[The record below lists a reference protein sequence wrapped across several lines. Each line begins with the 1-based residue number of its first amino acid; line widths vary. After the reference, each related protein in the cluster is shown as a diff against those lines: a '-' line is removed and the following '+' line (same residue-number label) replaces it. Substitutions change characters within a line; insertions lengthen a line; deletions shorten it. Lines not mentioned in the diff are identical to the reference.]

1 MGMGG
6 NVPSGQHSPAAARAS
21 PGASGGGWG
30 RGRGPSGSAGRPAG
44 RSAPTPGGAGTR
56 AGTRCCLPGAGPG
69 PPLWAL
75 PTPRGLGRQRLDAAA
90 AARSSSRGGVAIRR
104 AGSHAAGFLLP
115 PAPSAGPAP
124 AQDRASRLARSG
136 PFLVGFSLLMSL
148 FLSLIAPGARTRPA
162 RLRGKLWG
170 WASRVRGLAGSGTR
184 GMPLVGFRV
193 CPQGSRRPLPPQG
206 ARHWV
211 CHTDL
216 SYARSDSFFSH
227 WARDCAFRVSRNYFR
242 DTCW

>member
-6 NVPSGQHSPAAARAS
+6 NVPFGAALTR
-21 PGASGGGWG
+21 GWTRLTGSVWGRGG
-30 RGRGPSGSAGRPAG
+30 RGRGPSGSAGLPAG
-44 RSAPTPGGAGTR
+44 RSAPNPGGAGTR
-56 AGTRCCLPGAGPG
+56 AGTRGCLPGAGPG
-69 PPLWAL
+69 PLLWAL

-90 AARSSSRGGVAIRR
+90 AARSSSRAGVAIRH
-104 AGSHAAGFLLP
+104 AGSHAARFLLP

-124 AQDRASRLARSG
+124 AQDRASRFARSG
-136 PFLVGFSLLMSL
+136 PFLVRFSLLMSL

-162 RLRGKLWG
+162 RLRGQLWG

-193 CPQGSRRPLPPQG
+193 CPQRSRRPLPPQG
-206 ARHWV
+206 TRHWV

-227 WARDCAFRVSRNYFR
+227 WARDSAFSF
-242 DTCW
+242 